1 MNSKRFL
8 LLVTSLLF
16 VSSFSWAGTS
26 SGLDGL
32 TNGENMKND
41 IDVNSEN
48 KAFLDNI
55 ASQPGVVKTASGLIY
70 KVVQSGT
77 GEKPTKN
84 SVVTVNYEGKLPD
97 GKIFDS
103 SFKRGT
109 PASFG
114 VSDVISGWTEA
125 LQLMNTGSVWELYI
139 PPNLAYGERGVPG
152 VIPPNSVLI
161 FTVDL
166 LKVN

>member
-1 MNSKRFL
+1 M
-8 LLVTSLLF
+8 
-16 VSSFSWAGTS
+16 SSFSWAGTS
-26 SGLDGL
+26 SGLNGV

-41 IDVNSEN
+41 VDVNSEN
-48 KAFLDNI
+48 QAFLDNI
-55 ASQPGVVKTASGLIY
+55 ARQPGVVKTASGLHY
-70 KVVQSGT
+70 KVVQIGS
-77 GEKPTKN
+77 GEKPTNN
-84 SVVTVNYEGKLPD
+84 SVVTVNYEGKLPN

-103 SFKRGT
+103 SFKRGA

-125 LQLMNTGSVWELYI
+125 LQLMNAGSVWELYI

>member
-1 MNSKRFL
+1 
-8 LLVTSLLF
+8 LF
-16 VSSFSWAGTS
+16 VSSFSWAGS
-26 SGLDGL
+26 NSGLYGV

-41 IDVNSEN
+41 VGVNSEN
-48 KAFLDNI
+48 QTFLDNI
-55 ASQPGVVKTASGLIY
+55 ASQPGVVKTASGLLY
-70 KVVQSGT
+70 KVVQVGT

-103 SFKRGT
+103 SFKRGE

-125 LQLMNTGSVWELYI
+125 LQLMSAGSVWELYI
-139 PPNLAYGERGVPG
+139 PPSLAYGERGVPG

-166 LKVN
+166 LKLN